1 MLAPSPRAIIV
12 RVRAAAPLAFAL
24 ALLGPATAHAY
35 EDQVGLAA
43 GLGYAVIPSDT
54 ALPQHGL
61 AVQAEIGFGLGD
73 TWELR
78 ALAGYAVEIADEPL
92 HRVHLG
98 AELVYLLDI
107 LEVVPFFGVGIDLP
121 LTIHPL
127 VDRIPDFAGHAVVGI
142 DWLLS
147 RDFALGVEV
156 RPYVLFTRLDADAPV
171 WLTTV
176 IRAQVLFE
184 I

>member
-1 MLAPSPRAIIV
+1 MTT
-12 RVRAAAPLAFAL
+12 VRAAAPLALSL
-24 ALLGPATAHAY
+24 ALLAPATAYAY
-35 EDQVGLAA
+35 EDQIGLAL

-54 ALPQHGL
+54 PLPQHGL
-61 AVQAEIGFGLGD
+61 VLQAEAGFGLGD

-78 ALAGYAVEIADEPL
+78 ALAGYAVHIDDEPL
-92 HRVHLG
+92 HRIHVG
-98 AELVYLLDI
+98 AELVYLVDI
-107 LEVVPFFGVGIDLP
+107 LEVVPFFGIGIDLP
-121 LTIHPL
+121 ITIHPGV
-127 VDRIPDFAGHAVVGI
+127 VDVADFAGHAVVGI

-147 RDFALGVEV
+147 REFALGVEA

-171 WLTTV
+171 WITAV